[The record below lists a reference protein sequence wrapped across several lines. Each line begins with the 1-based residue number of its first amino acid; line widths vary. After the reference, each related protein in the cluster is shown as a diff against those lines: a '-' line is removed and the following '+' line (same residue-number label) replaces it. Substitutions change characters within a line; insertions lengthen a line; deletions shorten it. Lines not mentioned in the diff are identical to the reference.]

1 MDSVIEGSYV
11 CDLSGCGVLR
21 IAGAGAARFVSTMF
35 SGALKPLESLGGFSQ
50 GVVLTG
56 QGEVIDLV
64 NVMRTGDDEY
74 LMMTSA
80 DNRQETFEWLS
91 AHSELTDDDGA
102 VFGDVS
108 LEDDSEKM
116 AVLLM
121 FGSTVSRNL
130 EQLEQAAGGTL
141 PALVHSFDAA
151 CYGVPAAPAYLL
163 FAPRA
168 FAAQMG
174 EFLLQDPELN
184 VEYPEELERRLDE
197 AGQYCAALHDAAYAN
212 PLECGL
218 GAYLR
223 PEGDFVGASA
233 LAR

>member
-1 MDSVIEGSYV
+1 
-11 CDLSGCGVLR
+11 
-21 IAGAGAARFVSTMF
+21 
-35 SGALKPLESLGGFSQ
+35 
-50 GVVLTG
+50 
-56 QGEVIDLV
+56 
-64 NVMRTGDDEY
+64 
-74 LMMTSA
+74 
-80 DNRQETFEWLS
+80 
-91 AHSELTDDDGA
+91 
-102 VFGDVS
+102 
-108 LEDDSEKM
+108 M

-121 FGSTVSRNL
+121 YGSTISRNF
-130 EQLEQAAGGTL
+130 EQLTEAAGGAL
-141 PALVHSFDAA
+141 PALVHEFDAA

-163 FAPRA
+163 FVPRA

-197 AGQYCAALHDAAYAN
+197 AGQHCAALHDAAYAN

-223 PEGDFVGASA
+223 PEGGFVGAAA

>member
-1 MDSVIEGSYV
+1 MDTVIEGSYV
-11 CDLSGCGVLR
+11 CDLSGCGVFR
-21 IAGAGAARFVSTMF
+21 ISGSGAARFVSTMF
-35 SGALKPLESLGGFSQ
+35 SGALEPLASLGGFSQ
-50 GVVLTG
+50 GLLLTG
-56 QGEVIDLV
+56 QAEAIDLV
-64 NVMRTGDDEY
+64 DVMRTGDDEY
-74 LMMTSA
+74 LMMTSP
-80 DNRQETFEWLS
+80 DNGQEAFEWLS
-91 AHSELTDDDGA
+91 AHSELIDDDGP

-121 FGSTVSRNL
+121 YGSTISHNF
-130 EQLEQAAGGTL
+130 EQLTEAAGGAL
-141 PALVHSFDAA
+141 PALVHEFDAA

-163 FAPRA
+163 FVPRA

-197 AGQYCAALHDAAYAN
+197 AGQHCAALHDAAYAN

-223 PEGDFVGASA
+223 PEGGFVGAAA